1 MRVNRLLMTKSS
13 LKWLTLGMVFL
24 LSGLQTQAQDPQY
37 SQFYSNLVLLNP
49 AFTGTGIGHRFAM
62 NGRLQWAQIP
72 GSYQQFAFSYD
83 QPVFFLGTTQ
93 GLGISFN
100 SDRAGEGN
108 LTKLNVALNYAYQVE
123 LSRDHT
129 LRFGLMGG
137 IQQASID
144 FFKLRFP
151 DQINPRDGFTNPTQE
166 PGAAAGLSSQIR
178 PDIGAGI
185 AYFNP
190 YAWVGATINHITRP
204 TERFYDFPLQ
214 QGIDATLP
222 IKISVTGGLKIPLTQ
237 SRGRRNSYDRD
248 VSITP
253 AFLFK
258 MQGEFSQID
267 AGLYLNVEP
276 MVFGAWYRHQDAM
289 IGLIGIK
296 TGNFRFGYS
305 YDYTI
310 SDLSQRLSGGS
321 HEVSVVF
328 EFEQA
333 RKNRKIK
340 YKDLPCPKF

>member
-1 MRVNRLLMTKSS
+1 MNKVFSKLVALMMLS
-13 LKWLTLGMVFL
+13 LGLTLQV
-24 LSGLQTQAQDPQY
+24 QAQDPQY

-49 AFTGTGIGHRFAM
+49 AFTGSGIGHRFAM
-62 NGRLQWAQIP
+62 NYRAQWVQVP
-72 GSYQQFAFSYD
+72 GFYKQFAFSYD
-83 QPVFFLGTTQ
+83 APVFFLGTTQ

-100 SDRAGEGN
+100 SDVAGEGN
-108 LTKLNVALNYAYQVE
+108 LTKLNVMINYAYQVE
-123 LSRDHT
+123 INDDHT
-129 LRFGLMGG
+129 LRFGLTGG
-137 IQQASID
+137 IQQASLD

-166 PGAAAGLSSQIR
+166 PGAAAGLTNQIR
-178 PDIGAGI
+178 PDVGAGI
-185 AYFNP
+185 AYFNE

-222 IKISVTGGLKIPLTQ
+222 MKITVTGGINIPLKA
-237 SRGRRNSYDRD
+237 GRRNRYSRD

-253 AFLFK
+253 AFLYK

-267 AGLYLNVEP
+267 AGLYINVEP
-276 MVFGAWYRHQDAM
+276 MVFGVWYRNQDAM
-289 IGLIGIK
+289 IGLIGIS

-321 HEVSVVF
+321 HEVSVGF
-328 EFEQA
+328 EFETTRRA
-333 RKNRKIK
+333 RKSK